1 MNVSVFAGRIGGD
14 PRLGSVNGQE
24 GPISVLNFSLAV
36 DKTKKDPTTGK
47 PLTLWVDCALW
58 GKRADALAPYIKK
71 GGYVTV
77 TGEADVELFQGN
89 NGAGV
94 KMTLRVSDLKLQGQA
109 QQAAPADHQ
118 NAAPAQQQQGYQNQS
133 RTGYNANGSA
143 APNNYA
149 GAGPHGGFNQPQ
161 GQQQP
166 PIDFSDEIPF

>member
-1 MNVSVFAGRIGGD
+1 MNVSIFAGRIGGD

-36 DKTKKDPTTGK
+36 DKTKKGQDGK

-109 QQAAPADHQ
+109 QAQQAAPAGQQ
-118 NAAPAQQQQGYQNQS
+118 NAAPAQQGYQNQP

-149 GAGPHGGFNQPQ
+149 GAGPQPGAQ
-161 GQQQP
+161 RGPMEP
-166 PIDFSDEIPF
+166 PIDFDSDIPF

>member
-1 MNVSVFAGRIGGD
+1 MNVSMFAGRVGGD

-36 DKTKKDPTTGK
+36 DKTKKDPATGK

-77 TGEADVELFQGN
+77 TGEADAELFQGQ

-94 KMTLRVSDLKLQGQA
+94 KMTCRVSDLKLQGQA
-109 QQAAPADHQ
+109 QQAAPAGQ
-118 NAAPAQQQQGYQNQS
+118 QSAAPAQQQQ

-149 GAGPHGGFNQPQ
+149 GTGPHGGFNQPQ
-161 GQQQP
+161 GQQP
-166 PIDFSDEIPF
+166 PIDFSEDIPFNAAPN